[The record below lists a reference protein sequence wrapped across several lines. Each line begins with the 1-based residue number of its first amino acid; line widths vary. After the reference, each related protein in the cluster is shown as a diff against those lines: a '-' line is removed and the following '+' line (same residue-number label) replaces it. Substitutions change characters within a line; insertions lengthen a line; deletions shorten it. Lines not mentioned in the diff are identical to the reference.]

1 MFTNQLSCPHEPWK
15 HGTSWWWFACYLII
29 SSDMEGILHRCPTRL
44 SAASSSVLPLYLSL
58 TLLMRLYPHVDF
70 FIHLLCGWR
79 ATRRLFSSL
88 SDMLL
93 LENQHVWKTSRPG
106 WQLSS
111 WNCVVAILICCV
123 TLEIVPHQDLWL
135 SLDNSQI
142 TPSDSG
148 SNLDK
153 QLCFSIYI
161 SNLKWSCRFFHYNIR
176 RIHPFLSTSA
186 FSVSCHFEMGLLQL
200 APGRSDCTKDLSLAK
215 YPEDSCCLNQI

>member
-1 MFTNQLSCPHEPWK
+1 MVVVCLLPDHIKWHGVDPPQVSHKAQCCVLFCSPSIPLSHSLNEV
-15 HGTSWWWFACYLII
+15 I
-29 SSDMEGILHRCPTRL
+29 SSCGFFHTPAMRMTRN
-44 SAASSSVLPLYLSL
+44 SSPFF
-58 TLLMRLYPHVDF
+58 YPQW
-70 FIHLLCGWR
+70 L
-79 ATRRLFSSL
+79 
-88 SDMLL
+88 MLL

-176 RIHPFLSTSA
+176 RIHNFLSTSA